1 MTELKTAAEIRQM
14 IADKRSAVRSGI
26 DLTKVYE
33 KLNDR
38 LENLELS
45 STSIRLLA
53 KSIRPDV
60 DIPDEEWR
68 DSLQFIFD
76 EIQIKL
82 EDNGYTVRPQYG
94 LGFGSTPPRIGL
106 VIYWDPRDLPDG
118 GAEEKE

>member
-1 MTELKTAAEIRQM
+1 MIKLKTAAEIREL
-14 IADKRSAVRSGI
+14 IAQKRSAVRSGI
-26 DLTKVYE
+26 DLTAVYE
-33 KLNDR
+33 KLNNQ
-38 LENLELS
+38 LENIELGA
-45 STSIRLLA
+45 TNIRMLA
-53 KSIRPDV
+53 KTIREYV
-60 DIPDEEWR
+60 NIPDEEWR

>member
-1 MTELKTAAEIRQM
+1 MIKLKTAAEIRQM

-33 KLNDR
+33 KVNNR
-38 LENLELS
+38 LENLELGA
-45 STSIRLLA
+45 TSILLLA

-60 DIPDEEWR
+60 NVPDEEWK

-82 EDNGYTVRPQYG
+82 EDNGYTVRPHYG

-106 VIYWDPRDLPDG
+106 IIYWDPKDLPDDG
-118 GAEEKE
+118 EREE

>member
-33 KLNDR
+33 KLNNR
-38 LENLELS
+38 LENLELGT
-45 STSIRLLA
+45 TSIRLLA

-76 EIQIKL
+76 EIQFKL
-82 EDNGYTVRPQYG
+82 EDLGYTVRPQYG
-94 LGFGSTPPRIGL
+94 LSFGGMPPRISL
-106 VIYWDPRDLPDG
+106 IIYWDPKDLSDEG
-118 GAEEKE
+118 ETDEE